1 MSINKSEILALSI
14 VFFTPIAVTAQVA
27 TSAPGASFVE
37 SLSASIKAK
46 TNPPAPTPADAV
58 APQTSPPQAQ
68 AQPVSPNA
76 NKTPE
81 KPVPAAP
88 SAPSAGTP
96 SEKRPVVSNELV
108 TIESLADAQR
118 RALLAKE
125 ADLKREAS
133 KPTVGAAPV
142 TPPPSVKHMN
152 LPAPKTRHLHA
163 IYTNQRGELVAEI
176 IHNRILRVV
185 RDGQMFDGLKIE
197 FAGSNSLSVHGLQ
210 DTNCKKK
217 PCETVTQTI
226 RVGNSF

>member
-68 AQPVSPNA
+68 AQPASPNA

-133 KPTVGAAPV
+133 KPRVGAAPV

-152 LPAPKTRHLHA
+152 VPAPKTRHLHA
-163 IYTNQRGELVAEI
+163 ITLAFGTLALTVYRVPRLSCFFSPSQPLHRQTHKLPLWFRGYCSQNSS
-176 IHNRILRVV
+176 HC
-185 RDGQMFDGLKIE
+185 GL
-197 FAGSNSLSVHGLQ
+197 
-210 DTNCKKK
+210 T
-217 PCETVTQTI
+217 
-226 RVGNSF
+226 R